1 MKLKHQGSLLDLR
14 VALGV
19 PYSYFCIL
27 FLREGSHIVKCLVP
41 QTWSSPCH
49 QATPT
54 VLSRGARARHS
65 AGFPQFCFLV
75 NWNIYY
81 TCGCRK
87 APVGECVWC
96 VLHMCSMCC
105 IVLCVACCVYV
116 FRACCKCCVF
126 CVCCMLCVACVICIC
141 VFCVV
146 HVVCTLCMLCVLLV
160 CIVWVCWV
168 VCVVCVV
175 CVCSMCHA
183 CMYPVCVFVCC
194 VLCVLCVC
202 VWWGIWGLCE
212 DPLPLFPGLTQGW
225 LFWSLLTRWAAVQ
238 APGTAGCDVGRE
250 APQFLC
256 HVFPGQN

>member
-141 VFCVV
+141 VFLCCACCVYFM
-146 HVVCTLCMLCVLLV
+146 HVVCASGVYCVGVLGCVRGVCGVCMFYVSCMHVSCVCVCMLCA
-160 CIVWVCWV
+160 
-168 VCVVCVV
+168 VCVV
-175 CVCSMCHA
+175 CVCMVGN
-183 CMYPVCVFVCC
+183 M
-194 VLCVLCVC
+194 
-202 VWWGIWGLCE
+202 G
-212 DPLPLFPGLTQGW
+212 
-225 LFWSLLTRWAAVQ
+225 SL
-238 APGTAGCDVGRE
+238 
-250 APQFLC
+250 
-256 HVFPGQN
+256 